1 MGIVGQAM
9 GRSGIGARLRLQ
21 KTMAVRAAGFVLAGA
36 AVCAALFAGSML
48 RESARALPPPPSGA
62 TLQDAKDQSRFAR
75 ESGRASMAQSEH
87 ADDASVGQGNGADAL
102 HEWREQEF
110 AFVGIVDGR
119 TLSAGDVTITL
130 DGLELPHPDQVCRT
144 LDDRLEQCS
153 ARAATQLEL
162 LTRSRRLACRY
173 RMTSSSAGVGS
184 CRIGSRDLAERM
196 IRTGYARAASGRAVM
211 ANAGGSDAPAP

>member
-21 KTMAVRAAGFVLAGA
+21 KVMAVRAAGFVLAGG

-48 RESARALPPPPSGA
+48 RESARAFPPPPPGTA
-62 TLQDAKDQSRFAR
+62 LPDAKDQSRFAR
-75 ESGRASMAQSEH
+75 ESGRVPAQSEG
-87 ADDASVGQGNGADAL
+87 ANGALSQSGNADVL
-102 HEWREQEF
+102 PDGEWREQEF
-110 AFVGIVDGR
+110 AFVEIVDGR

-173 RMTSSSAGVGS
+173 RLTSSSSGVGS

-196 IRTGYARAASGRAVM
+196 IRTGYARAASGRAVV